1 MCSGSTHVPAPASH
15 LSPPICPNTTTIV
28 PMPIEPLERSLRE
41 MGLRLTELQQQ
52 LPEVWDEGDDDETDD
67 LVASINAIEEEWLV
81 DPDLRRQFS
90 VIEGL
95 PNNDD

>member
-1 MCSGSTHVPAPASH
+1 
-15 LSPPICPNTTTIV
+15 
-28 PMPIEPLERSLRE
+28 MPIEPLERSLRE

-52 LPEVWDEGDDDETDD
+52 LPDIWDEGDDDDTDD

-90 VIEGL
+90 VIEEL
-95 PNNDD
+95 PRDDD

>member
-1 MCSGSTHVPAPASH
+1 
-15 LSPPICPNTTTIV
+15 
-28 PMPIEPLERSLRE
+28 MPIEPLERSLRE

-52 LPEVWDEGDDDETDD
+52 LPEIWDEGDDENTDD

-90 VIEGL
+90 VIEEL
-95 PNNDD
+95 PNDDD

>member
-1 MCSGSTHVPAPASH
+1 
-15 LSPPICPNTTTIV
+15 
-28 PMPIEPLERSLRE
+28 MPIEPLERSLRE

-90 VIEGL
+90 VIEEL

>member
-1 MCSGSTHVPAPASH
+1 
-15 LSPPICPNTTTIV
+15 
-28 PMPIEPLERSLRE
+28 MPIEPLERSLRE

-52 LPEVWDEGDDDETDD
+52 LPEIWDEGDDDDTDD

-90 VIEGL
+90 VIEEL
-95 PNNDD
+95 PNDDD

>member
-1 MCSGSTHVPAPASH
+1 
-15 LSPPICPNTTTIV
+15 
-28 PMPIEPLERSLRE
+28 MPIEPLERSLRE

-52 LPEVWDEGDDDETDD
+52 LPEIWDEGDDDDTDD
-67 LVASINAIEEEWLV
+67 LVASINAIEEAWLV

-90 VIEGL
+90 VIEEL

>member
-1 MCSGSTHVPAPASH
+1 
-15 LSPPICPNTTTIV
+15 
-28 PMPIEPLERSLRE
+28 

-52 LPEVWDEGDDDETDD
+52 LPEIWDEGDDDETDD

-90 VIEGL
+90 VIEEM
-95 PNNDD
+95 PNDDD

>member
-1 MCSGSTHVPAPASH
+1 MYQTPASH
-15 LSPPICPNTTTIV
+15 ISPPICPKKTTIV
-28 PMPIEPLERSLRE
+28 AMPIEPLERSLRE

-52 LPEVWDEGDDDETDD
+52 LPDIWDEGDDDDTDD

-90 VIEGL
+90 VIEEL
-95 PNNDD
+95 PRDDD

>member
-1 MCSGSTHVPAPASH
+1 
-15 LSPPICPNTTTIV
+15 
-28 PMPIEPLERSLRE
+28 MPIEPLERSLRE

-52 LPEVWDEGDDDETDD
+52 LPEIWDEGDDDETDD

-90 VIEGL
+90 VIEEM
-95 PNNDD
+95 PNDDD

>member
-1 MCSGSTHVPAPASH
+1 
-15 LSPPICPNTTTIV
+15 
-28 PMPIEPLERSLRE
+28 MPIEPLERSLRE

-90 VIEGL
+90 VIEEL
-95 PNNDD
+95 PNDDD